1 MNKVILSGNLTRDV
15 EVRYTQGGKA
25 YARGSVAVN
34 HARSKNSPTDFFNF
48 VAWDKTAEFLSKYFK
63 KGARILIEGRLQTSK
78 YKNKDGAEVT
88 SVEIVIEN
96 AEFAG
101 GKKDSSKPKDDFDG
115 TPVDDE
121 DTPF

>member
-1 MNKVILSGNLTRDV
+1 MNKVTLSGNLTRDP

-25 YARGSVAVN
+25 YARGSIAVN
-34 HARSKNSPTDFFNF
+34 HARSKNSSTDFYNF
-48 VAWDKTAEFLSKYFK
+48 VAWDKTAEFLAKYFK

-78 YKNKDGAEVT
+78 YTNKDGVEVT
-88 SVEIVIEN
+88 SVDIVIEN

-101 GKKDSSKPKDDFDG
+101 GKKDK
-115 TPVDDE
+115 PVDDD

>member
-1 MNKVILSGNLTRDV
+1 MNKVILSGNMTRDLDF
-15 EVRYTQGGKA
+15 RYTPSGKA

-34 HARSKNSPTDFFNF
+34 ARSKNSPPDFFNF
-48 VAWDKTAEFLSKYFK
+48 VAWDKTAEFLGKYFK

-78 YKNKDGAEVT
+78 YKNKDGVEVT

-101 GKKDSSKPKDDFDG
+101 GKKTADKEFPDSQPIDD
-115 TPVDDE
+115 DDI
-121 DTPF
+121 PFV

>member
-1 MNKVILSGNLTRDV
+1 MNKVYLSGNMTRDV

-25 YARGSVAVN
+25 YARGSIAVN
-34 HARSKNSPTDFFNF
+34 ARRKDSPPDFFNF
-48 VAWDKTAEFLSKYFK
+48 VAWDKTAEFLGKYFK

-78 YKNKDGAEVT
+78 YENKDGVEVT

-101 GKKDSSKPKDDFDG
+101 GKKDTPKPKDDFDG
-115 TPVDDE
+115 TPIDD
-121 DTPF
+121 DDIPFV

>member
-1 MNKVILSGNLTRDV
+1 MNKVILTGNMTRDV
-15 EVRYTQGGKA
+15 EVRYTQNNKA

-34 HARSKNSPTDFFNF
+34 HAHNKNSSTDFYNF

-78 YKNKDGAEVT
+78 YKNKDGVEVT

-101 GKKDSSKPKDDFDG
+101 GSKPKDDFDG
-115 TPVDDE
+115 TPIDD
-121 DTPF
+121 DDIPFV